1 MTPDEQKRKRKDY
14 NLRKRYGITLD
25 QFESILA
32 AQGNVCAVCKQG
44 DKVFCLDHNHKT
56 LKVRGILCLNCNLRV
71 IGGARDQDHKLI
83 NAAEY
88 VQRNP
93 SDLVY
98 PEGLYL
104 VANPPKKRR
113 KRRVSTTR
121 KRKS

>member
-14 NLRKRYGITLD
+14 NLRKRYGITLE

-98 PEGLYL
+98 PEGLFL

-113 KRRVSTTR
+113 VKRVRKRRT
-121 KRKS
+121 

>member
-1 MTPDEQKRKRKDY
+1 MSLSADEQKRRRKDY
-14 NLRKRYGITLD
+14 NLRKRYGITLE

-44 DKVFCLDHNHKT
+44 NKVFCLDHNHKT

-71 IGGARDQDHKLI
+71 VGGARDDDSKII
-83 NAAEY
+83 NAALY

-93 SDLVY
+93 ADLVY
-98 PEGLYL
+98 PDGLYL

-113 KRRVSTTR
+113 KKRATTR
-121 KRKS
+121 KRK